1 MYRDNNKEEGCLL
14 IKVSEENKI
23 IVNVKDNTIPIK
35 ANITTLQSQNN
46 IITNQLK
53 DIIDIRVSNNQ
64 LEVEARELDTEIIL
78 SSRVLNNNTINV
90 SEINSDLLLKV
101 DKLNPIINIDIPN
114 YNIIVAAT
122 LLNKVIDLS
131 CGLICS
137 WVKNDFE
144 IFVVLEGD
152 FIVKDNETYYVK
164 K

>member
-1 MYRDNNKEEGCLL
+1 ML
-14 IKVSEENKI
+14 IKVSKENKI
-23 IVNVKDNTIPIK
+23 VVNVKDNTIPIK
-35 ANITTLQSQNN
+35 ASVTTLQSQNN

-64 LEVEARELDTEIIL
+64 IKAEARELDTEIII

-90 SEINSDLLLKV
+90 FEINSDLVLKV
-101 DKLNPIINIDIPN
+101 DKLNPIINVDIPN

-152 FIVKDNETYYVK
+152 FTVKDNETYYVK